1 MIYRYKVQWIVVF
14 FWQNIEVWTLLH
26 PHTTHTT
33 MRSSTMGKLCIS
45 RGIRGENPPET
56 EGPKVNVRRVWRMS
70 LSKNP
75 PCPSFFSIQIGWI
88 KAGLTPKQIMFMYF
102 YIFVF
107 TSSPR
112 CSWQKS
118 SKNVDSNG
126 WPVVYP
132 APTPQSCNWV
142 HDEEHH
148 EDAMQH
154 QVRNLRGLCP
164 RAGQGWLCLVKGV
177 WIEMSTSITSYYN
190 FHDFSTNFI

>member
-102 YIFVF
+102 CIFVF
-107 TSSPR
+107 LYMIVYTRFCKKPWNTNPVRNQPWFFLECNKKSRFIRIQGLLSISVPSLGVNRGLFSMRFRGVGRVTLSSPWLLR
-112 CSWQKS
+112 WGS
-118 SKNVDSNG
+118 S
-126 WPVVYP
+126 
-132 APTPQSCNWV
+132 Q
-142 HDEEHH
+142 
-148 EDAMQH
+148 
-154 QVRNLRGLCP
+154 
-164 RAGQGWLCLVKGV
+164 LV
-177 WIEMSTSITSYYN
+177 SS
-190 FHDFSTNFI
+190 